1 MGNFFTTGPFWAVYV
16 VLFLMAMARG
26 QMMYWIGRIPTE
38 QALKR
43 TAPTTGWRARAHRW
57 LSDGGADAG
66 VRSIQRWGLPVVS
79 FCYVTVGFQS
89 LVQAAAG
96 LLRIP
101 LLWYILA
108 QIPGSLAWAAIYSTI
123 GFGLWAAIIAAAAG
137 SPAGLIAMILALALI
152 VTLIAIRIRRKRA
165 RAAAE
170 PPLLTG
176 AGSEPVETA
185 GVDDGAGLEVDS
197 TDAHGGGAVGS
208 RSAHAG
214 KASDDAPI
222 TPSS

>member
-96 LLRIP
+96 MLRIP

-137 SPAGLIAMILALALI
+137 SPAGLIAMTLALALA
-152 VTLIAIRIRRKRA
+152 VTLIALRIRRKRA

-176 AGSEPVETA
+176 TGTEPVEP
-185 GVDDGAGLEVDS
+185 GSVDGGLDGGDTGLR
-197 TDAHGGGAVGS
+197 GGGAHGS
-208 RSAHAG
+208 QTAHAR
-214 KASDDAPI
+214 KASDDAPV

>member
-26 QMMYWIGRIPTE
+26 QMMYWIGRVPTE

-96 LLRIP
+96 MLRIP
-101 LLWYILA
+101 LLWYVLA

-137 SPAGLIAMILALALI
+137 SPEGLIAISVVVAAVITLI
-152 VTLIAIRIRRKRA
+152 VLRFRRRKRA
-165 RAAAE
+165 RATARPSLAPDARVDTGTE
-170 PPLLTG
+170 LTG
-176 AGSEPVETA
+176 TKAT
-185 GVDDGAGLEVDS
+185 DS
-197 TDAHGGGAVGS
+197 DRTGT
-208 RSAHAG
+208 SA
-214 KASDDAPI
+214 
-222 TPSS
+222 TP

>member
-96 LLRIP
+96 MLRIP

-137 SPAGLIAMILALALI
+137 SPAGPD
-152 VTLIAIRIRRKRA
+152 RHD
-165 RAAAE
+165 
-170 PPLLTG
+170 PG
-176 AGSEPVETA
+176 AGPGRHADRATHPA
-185 GVDDGAGLEVDS
+185 QACPGGRGA
-197 TDAHGGGAVGS
+197 T
-208 RSAHAG
+208 SAHRYRYRAG
-214 KASDDAPI
+214 RAGERRRR
-222 TPSS
+222 T